1 MSDDNVSNKNMTD
14 MELDQ
19 LLAQATQPDLPKGFA
34 ERLQAKLEQPAAS
47 NVIAF
52 PARQQVKPSTRRYW
66 LSAIPLA
73 ASLAFGIYVGA
84 AGSLPDSLSGLES
97 SLVSDA
103 TDSLLGVGIEDTESF
118 LNGDLS

>member
-1 MSDDNVSNKNMTD
+1 MTAMTNKHMTD
-14 MELDQ
+14 MELNT
-19 LLAQATQPDLPKGFA
+19 LLAQVKQPELPAGFA
-34 ERLQAKLEQPAAS
+34 ERLQARLEQPAAS

-52 PARQQVKPSTRRYW
+52 PARQQQRPSARRYW

-73 ASLAFGIYVGA
+73 ASLVFGIYLGA
-84 AGSLPDSLSGLES
+84 AGSLPESLSGLES

-103 TDSLLGVGIEDTESF
+103 TESLLGVGIEDTESF